1 MSDTPKDSDRKK
13 IPKRNVYAAGTIL
26 AIIISVP
33 GIIAFL
39 VAWRVGGNMLIA
51 LIISI
56 IVYFISMGFSVKI
69 SKKMKVV
76 SEDS

>member
-1 MSDTPKDSDRKK
+1 MSYTPKDSDRKK
-13 IPKRNVYAAGTIL
+13 IPKKNVYAFGTIL

-33 GIIAFL
+33 GIVAFL
-39 VAWRVGGNMLIA
+39 VAWKLGGNMLNA
-51 LIISI
+51 LIISA

-76 SEDS
+76 SED

>member
-1 MSDTPKDSDRKK
+1 MNDTPKDSARKK
-13 IPKRNVYAAGTIL
+13 IPKKNVYAVGTLL

-33 GIIAFL
+33 GIIAFV
-39 VAWRVGGNMLIA
+39 VAWKIGGNMLTA
-51 LIISI
+51 LIISA

-76 SEDS
+76 SED

>member
-1 MSDTPKDSDRKK
+1 MSDNPKDSDRKK
-13 IPKRNVYAAGTIL
+13 VPRKSVYAAGTVL
-26 AIIISVP
+26 AIVISVP
-33 GIIAFL
+33 GIVAFI
-39 VAWRVGGNMLIA
+39 VAWKVGNNMLTA

-76 SEDS
+76 SED